1 MTTGDA
7 WQRRVRDVAD
17 LVVWTASMR
26 PPTLADGRLVC
37 IDGPAGS
44 GKSTLAAAVVDHA
57 GALGSVA
64 LVHLDDLLDGWGG
77 LPQVSATLE
86 RDVLTPLRE
95 GRTARY
101 GRYDWHQERFG
112 ETCEVA
118 PVDLLVVEGV
128 GSGALSYAS
137 SVTTLVWVEAP
148 AQLRLA
154 RGIERD
160 GEALLPQWRRWMAD
174 EDALFVRERTRER
187 ADLLVDGTG
196 EADAAVVLG

>member
-101 GRYDWHQERFG
+101 RRYDWHQERFA

-128 GSGALSYAS
+128 GSGASSYAS

>member
-7 WQRRVRDVAD
+7 WERRVRDVAD

-101 GRYDWHQERFG
+101 PRYDWHQERFA

-128 GSGALSYAS
+128 GSGASSYAS